1 MKLWPKSKLGNISV
15 VFTVVPL
22 LLALVIL
29 LVDAFQEL
37 PLAFEGEMTNNLLLT
52 LLVLASVA
60 SFIVAVFAGVLAMLV
75 RRERSLSVIASI
87 VVSVIALIVSWSWW
101 M

>member
-1 MKLWPKSKLGNISV
+1 MKIWPISKLGNISV

-22 LLALVIL
+22 LLALVITL
-29 LVDAFQEL
+29 AGAFQEL
-37 PLAFEGEMTNNLLLT
+37 PLAFEGELTDNLLLT

-60 SFIVAVFAGVLAMLV
+60 SFIVALCAGLLAMLA

-87 VVSVIALIVSWSWW
+87 IISIIALIIAWSWW
-101 M
+101 V

>member
-37 PLAFEGEMTNNLLLT
+37 PL
-52 LLVLASVA
+52 
-60 SFIVAVFAGVLAMLV
+60 
-75 RRERSLSVIASI
+75 SLIHI
-87 VVSVIALIVSWSWW
+87 
-101 M
+101 